1 MIQPFHLCPATGI
14 FPPHSAEGMRRALAV
29 VGTALAI
36 TFLLLLVLAFAAPK
50 ELYAQEAA
58 HRGDEELPAGLFFRA
73 ERADAAYQAPLLDSE
88 VSITVNGMVAR
99 VTLRQRFENPAAV
112 WLEGVYV
119 FPLPERSAVERLVMV
134 IGDRRV
140 EGRIME
146 KAEAE
151 KVYREAAENGQHAS
165 LLASERPNVFA
176 TSVANIGPG
185 EQITV
190 EIQYQDAVTYD
201 NGRFEYR
208 FPMVVAPRFTAP
220 APQVAGREGPRRA
233 ASAVRPAAG
242 DGDLFG
248 PVRHPRESTANRL
261 RLSFSLTAGLP
272 LRHLKSLYHPV
283 TIESRDDG
291 RHLVELADGAVQA
304 DRDFVLE
311 WTPRIGDEPEAAVF
325 AEEIDGDSHL
335 LVMVLPPR
343 RPLADEGRM
352 PSLAPRDVTFIV
364 DTSGSMYGPSMDQAK
379 EAVIKALQRL
389 GAADRFNVIRFA
401 DETHALFRRPE
412 PATTENVS
420 RAWHYVKAFEA
431 EGGTMMRPA
440 LELALATAV
449 PEAAEAGRLAQ
460 IIFVTDGAVSNE
472 SELLQLIAAGLGR
485 ARLFTIGIGSA
496 PNAYFMRKS
505 AEIGRGT
512 YSYIGDVS
520 EVAARM
526 EPLLRKLESPV
537 LTDISVAWPGLAG
550 GEAEQY
556 PQPLPDLYAGE
567 PILFT
572 ARLEGVPASALGD
585 HLLVDGW
592 HGEHAWQRRLSLT
605 DPDNAPGVAAI
616 WARAKLEQI
625 EDGLYLGQNPQAV
638 RRQALAVA
646 LRHRLVTRYTS
657 LVAVDEEVV
666 RPPEEA
672 LESAEVARD
681 LPAGWSYEHVFGE
694 ADTAME
700 LRELPAPL
708 LQQTGTATPIAL
720 PRGATTA
727 RQQFVMAAG
736 FLSLSLLLLVL
747 VRLRRSTFRGRI
759 AGRHP

>member
-1 MIQPFHLCPATGI
+1 M
-14 FPPHSAEGMRRALAV
+14 
-29 VGTALAI
+29 
-36 TFLLLLVLAFAAPK
+36 
-50 ELYAQEAA
+50 
-58 HRGDEELPAGLFFRA
+58 
-73 ERADAAYQAPLLDSE
+73 
-88 VSITVNGMVAR
+88 
-99 VTLRQRFENPAAV
+99 
-112 WLEGVYV
+112 
-119 FPLPERSAVERLVMV
+119 
-134 IGDRRV
+134 
-140 EGRIME
+140 
-146 KAEAE
+146 
-151 KVYREAAENGQHAS
+151 
-165 LLASERPNVFA
+165 
-176 TSVANIGPG
+176 
-185 EQITV
+185 
-190 EIQYQDAVTYD
+190 
-201 NGRFEYR
+201 
-208 FPMVVAPRFTAP
+208 
-220 APQVAGREGPRRA
+220 
-233 ASAVRPAAG
+233 RPAATE
-242 DGDLFG
+242 GDLFG
-248 PVRHPRESTANRL
+248 PVRHPREGTANKL
-261 RLSFSLTAGLP
+261 RLSFSLTPGLP

-291 RHLVELADGAVQA
+291 RHLVELADGAVPA

-343 RPLADEGRM
+343 RPVADEGRM
-352 PSLAPRDVTFIV
+352 PSLTPRDVTFIV

-389 GAADRFNVIRFA
+389 GPADRFNVIRFA
-401 DETHALFRRPE
+401 DETRALFRRPE
-412 PATTENVS
+412 PATAEKVS
-420 RAWHYVKAFEA
+420 RAWHYVKAFDA

-472 SELLQLIAAGLGR
+472 SELLELIAAGLGR

-496 PNAYFMRKS
+496 PNGYFMRKS

-512 YSYIGDVS
+512 SSYIGDVT
-520 EVAARM
+520 EVAAGM

-550 GEAEQY
+550 AKAEQY

-585 HLLVDGW
+585 HLLVDGRR
-592 HGEHAWQRRLSLT
+592 GEGAWQRRLSLT

-625 EDGLYLGQNPQAV
+625 EDGLYLGQDPQAV

-672 LESAEVARD
+672 LESAEVARE

-694 ADTAME
+694 ADKAME

-708 LQQTGTATPIAL
+708 LQKTGTTTPIAL

-747 VRLRRSTFRGRI
+747 VRLRRGTFRGRT